1 MKVSISKYR
10 VSGIDTH
17 FKKYHISDIDTFSI
31 VFPITDTQQFNL
43 LLINTHNVVRFLQES
58 KLCGHDLCST
68 TQQKILVICTGVVW
82 LALPAA
88 IVLNA

>member
-17 FKKYHISDIDTFSI
+17 FKKYHISGIDTFSI

-68 TQQKILVICTGVVW
+68 TQQENISNLYWCS
-82 LALPAA
+82 LASLTSCHSA
-88 IVLNA
+88 